1 MLMDSGNAFLLL
13 QKPSI
18 TMSICSLHWVGSL
31 VHLSY
36 LQIVVETID
45 NEDLHILGNLPTLLY
60 LELCRC
66 HFPVERLVVG
76 NRGFQCLKEFSL
88 QVLNGRMGLVFTPG
102 AMPEVE
108 TLRIE
113 FYARETRCNHG
124 VDADFG
130 LEHLSCLT
138 HFIVKIQC
146 WDATAAEVES
156 FDSAIKHAVK
166 THPNHPMLQ
175 IQNFC
180 KLHGMAQENE
190 NLQDNRV

>member
-36 LQIVVETID
+36 LQIVVETMD

-66 HFPVERLVVG
+66 HFPVERLVAG

-88 QVLNGRMGLVFTPG
+88 QVLNGRMGLVFTSSSMPG
-102 AMPEVE
+102 
-108 TLRIE
+108 
-113 FYARETRCNHG
+113 
-124 VDADFG
+124 
-130 LEHLSCLT
+130 
-138 HFIVKIQC
+138 KQ
-146 WDATAAEVES
+146 DATMVL
-156 FDSAIKHAVK
+156 
-166 THPNHPMLQ
+166 ML
-175 IQNFC
+175 ILALSTF
-180 KLHGMAQENE
+180 H
-190 NLQDNRV
+190 V